1 MTFSA
6 RHISYSYRD
15 RQVLSDVSLTVDSSQ
30 LMTVMGPNGVGKTT
44 LLKSIVGILHGGI
57 GELTVDGE
65 DITGKTPRERAR
77 IISYVPQRS
86 HQSGSTVFESVLL
99 GRRPYLT
106 WDVTEE
112 DLDTVSDMISMIG
125 LEDLSEKKVD
135 AISGGEYQLV
145 QIARA
150 LVQEPRVIMLDEP
163 TNNLDVANQ
172 ERVLSVLKGLIR
184 ERGLCAIMTNH
195 DINLSARHSDRL
207 LMLKGGK
214 VYAEGG
220 KDIITQ
226 GSIHEV
232 YGMDV
237 TVETVRG
244 NPMVVPI

>member
-135 AISGGEYQLV
+135 AIS
-145 QIARA
+145 
-150 LVQEPRVIMLDEP
+150 M
-163 TNNLDVANQ
+163 NNFIKTYNCPFAYRISGKN
-172 ERVLSVLKGLIR
+172 LKR
-184 ERGLCAIMTNH
+184 FPAEV
-195 DINLSARHSDRL
+195 DDFSAVPDFSFTARL
-207 LMLKGGK
+207 L
-214 VYAEGG
+214 
-220 KDIITQ
+220 
-226 GSIHEV
+226 S
-232 YGMDV
+232 
-237 TVETVRG
+237 
-244 NPMVVPI
+244 